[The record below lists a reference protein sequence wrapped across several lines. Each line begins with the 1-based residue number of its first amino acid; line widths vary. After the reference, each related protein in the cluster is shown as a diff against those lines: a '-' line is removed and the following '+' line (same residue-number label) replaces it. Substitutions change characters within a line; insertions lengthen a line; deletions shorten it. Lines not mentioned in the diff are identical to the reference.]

1 MGSDWLR
8 KCRSNTSYA
17 DNAHAPA
24 SGGGP
29 ASRPPLSSRMAHPVV
44 SDVLRC
50 IAVLAGALFGTSA
63 AVGQAPSSR
72 DTAEAAIWR
81 LVIAQDSAE
90 RPIVSRTFATPR
102 FICGPFRSP
111 SCEVDSLPV
120 AFQSPCGT
128 SMVEGETRPPPRTRS
143 SRSPGSTART
153 QFPVATDVAVGLWCR
168 SVFSLAR
175 SEGEIYLT
183 VGDAT
188 LQTVLARVVT
198 AG

>member
-24 SGGGP
+24 SGDGP

-120 AFQSPCGT
+120 AFQSAMRDLDG
-128 SMVEGETRPPPRTRS
+128 RRRD
-143 SRSPGSTART
+143 STATPHAILTLAGVDRQDT
-153 QFPVATDVAVGLWCR
+153 VPSGDRCR
-168 SVFSLAR
+168 GRPLVSIR
-175 SEGEIYLT
+175 
-183 VGDAT
+183 
-188 LQTVLARVVT
+188 VLAGALR
-198 AG
+198 GRDLPHRG